1 MLTVTKRKITHRQGT
16 EGPRHDPYSYEELT
30 VQVNNTTTTIRFGS
44 LGYVWVTWNGQR
56 CPEGDTAQ
64 MLHLFQHFAGMSY
77 DQAIRAYN
85 RAQPYVEDPMGSLSD
100 YE

>member
-1 MLTVTKRKITHRQGT
+1 
-16 EGPRHDPYSYEELT
+16 
-30 VQVNNTTTTIRFGS
+30 
-44 LGYVWVTWNGQR
+44 
-56 CPEGDTAQ
+56 